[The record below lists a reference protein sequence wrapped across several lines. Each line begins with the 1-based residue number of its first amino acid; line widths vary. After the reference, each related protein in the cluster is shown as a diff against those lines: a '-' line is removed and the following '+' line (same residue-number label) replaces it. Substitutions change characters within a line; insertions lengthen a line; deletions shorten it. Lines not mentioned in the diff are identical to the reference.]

1 MSKRKNGGDWAIV
14 IGKSTLKAVA
24 FLFAVALSGP
34 AAKAETLT
42 DAFISAYKT
51 SGLLEQNRAL
61 LRAADEDV
69 AQAVAR
75 LRPILN
81 YVASASYSSLA
92 DQTPFSDG
100 ISANLEL
107 SASLLLYDFGRS
119 RLGTDVA
126 KENVLALR
134 EALIGVEQDVLQ
146 RAVSAYV
153 AVQRNISIVALRNS
167 NLRLITQELRAA
179 RDRFEVGEITR
190 TDVSL
195 AEARLAGAQSGLA
208 AATGDLAISREEYR
222 AAVGRYPDGLAPL
235 PTPPATASSQEAATA
250 IARQRHPNILQA
262 QRNVT
267 VAELSIALADAAMR
281 PSLTGSAGV
290 GVDRDGDDAHRLG
303 ITLSGP
309 IYSGG
314 ALTSASRQSAARRD
328 ASLAALHL
336 TRLAID
342 QNVRTSWARL
352 SVATAAIQASDQQ
365 IRAATVAFQ
374 GVREE
379 AALGARTT
387 LDVLNAEQELL
398 DARASRILAE
408 SDRYNAIYGLL
419 SSMGLLTV
427 EHLNLGIP
435 TYDAS
440 AYYNA
445 VKTAPTYRVSP
456 QGDKLDRVLQGIGR
470 N

>member
-1 MSKRKNGGDWAIV
+1 MGA
-14 IGKSTLKAVA
+14 
-24 FLFAVALSGP
+24 

-42 DAFISAYKT
+42 DAFISAYKN

-69 AQAVAR
+69 AQAVAG
-75 LRPILN
+75 LRPVLN

-92 DQTPFSDG
+92 DQAPSSDG

-107 SASLLLYDFGRS
+107 TASLLLYDFGRS

-146 RAVSAYV
+146 RAVAAYV
-153 AVQRNISIVALRNS
+153 AVQRDGAIVDLRNN

-208 AATGDLAISREEYR
+208 AATGDLAISKEEYR
-222 AAVGRYPDGLAPL
+222 AAVGRYPGVLSPL
-235 PTPPATASSQEAATA
+235 PAAPATAASQDAATA
-250 IARQRHPNILQA
+250 VARQRHPDILQA
-262 QRNVT
+262 QRNVR

-281 PSLTGSAGV
+281 PSLTGSASI
-290 GVDRDGDDAHRLG
+290 GVDRDGDEAHRLG
-303 ITLSGP
+303 LSFSGP

-314 ALTSASRQSAARRD
+314 ALVSASRQAAARRD
-328 ASLAALHL
+328 ANLAALHL

-352 SVATAAIQASDQQ
+352 NVANAAIQASDQQ
-365 IRAATVAFQ
+365 IRAATVAFE

-398 DARASRILAE
+398 DARANRILAD

-419 SSMGLLTV
+419 SAMGMLTV
-427 EHLNLGIP
+427 DHLKLGIP

-456 QGDKLDRVLQGIGR
+456 QGDKLDRVLQGIGKK
-470 N
+470 

>member
-1 MSKRKNGGDWAIV
+1 MILRTRFS
-14 IGKSTLKAVA
+14 L
-24 FLFAVALSGP
+24 VALLIALVASIG

-75 LRPILN
+75 LRPVLN
-81 YVASASYSSLA
+81 YVVNASYSSLA
-92 DQTPFSDG
+92 DQSPFDDG

-134 EALIGVEQDVLQ
+134 EALVGVEQNVLQ

-153 AVQRNISIVALRNS
+153 AVQRDSAIVALRNN

-222 AAVGRYPDGLAPL
+222 AAVGRYPDALASL
-235 PTPPATASSQEAATA
+235 PTPPATASSQDAATN
-250 IARQRHPNILQA
+250 IARQRHPEILQA

-267 VAELSIALADAAMR
+267 VADLSIALADAAMR

-290 GVDRDGDDAHRLG
+290 GVDRDGNDSHRLG

-314 ALTSASRQSAARRD
+314 ALVSASRQAAARRD
-328 ASLAALHL
+328 AALAALHL
-336 TRLAID
+336 TRLAVD

-352 SVATAAIQASDQQ
+352 NVANAAIEASDQQ
-365 IRAATVAFQ
+365 IQAATVAFQ

-398 DARASRILAE
+398 DARANRILAE

-419 SSMGLLTV
+419 SAMGLLTV

-435 TYDAS
+435 TYDAA